1 MLWPDLTSPAPAS
14 KKSPLS
20 TPTNFGKIQL
30 KKRSRP
36 PSSGKTRQPSKKV
49 CDRKSPL
56 KPESN
61 GPLSD
66 LLEPELSDK
75 NDNKSDN
82 KDMEEGA
89 AKRPKLAGASTDF
102 LSDLNNF
109 LESSFEE
116 EIDEDQKTGVTISSK
131 YLALETISKVIGQ

>member
-1 MLWPDLTSPAPAS
+1 M
-14 KKSPLS
+14 
-20 TPTNFGKIQL
+20 
-30 KKRSRP
+30 
-36 PSSGKTRQPSKKV
+36 
-49 CDRKSPL
+49 

-82 KDMEEGA
+82 KVMEEGA
-89 AKRPKLAGASTDF
+89 AKRTKLAGASTDF